1 MINTSQFSTNINIK
15 CPARLVLYTG
25 SCTSCPGIVGDSRLT
40 EPGCSRQVCWIACWC
55 FIIFSKCP
63 PCDSQCECGLLFVF
77 VFVMHFYI
85 VQVPGLT
92 VVLHRVVTS
101 LTSGNCSHPLAVIKP
116 LFTFMQMEFAAIS
129 VNCSHPD
136 VLFPLFFCKWSIMA
150 PIQMNSFL
158 FHANGVCLHFFHFHK
173 KSIVL
178 TWHFSLLEVFQ
189 IRDKRKKEQHEKER
203 QANIQV
209 GRGIKCKFKSVWK
222 GKCKTYSRLESIL
235 WTSSLIELPPIN

>member
-1 MINTSQFSTNINIK
+1 MPSKI
-15 CPARLVLYTG
+15 VLYTG

-136 VLFPLFFCKWSIMA
+136 VLFPLFFLQMEHYGSHPDELFSFSCKWS
-150 PIQMNSFL
+150 L
-158 FHANGVCLHFFHFHK
+158 
-173 KSIVL
+173 L
-178 TWHFSLLEVFQ
+178 TFFSLLQEEHCFDLTLLASWSFSNQ
-189 IRDKRKKEQHEKER
+189 
-203 QANIQV
+203 
-209 GRGIKCKFKSVWK
+209 G
-222 GKCKTYSRLESIL
+222 
-235 WTSSLIELPPIN
+235 

>member
-1 MINTSQFSTNINIK
+1 MINTTQFSTNINIK
-15 CPARLVLYTG
+15 CPARLVLSTG

-40 EPGCSRQVCWIACWC
+40 EPGCSRQVC
-55 FIIFSKCP
+55 
-63 PCDSQCECGLLFVF
+63 LLMFY
-77 VFVMHFYI
+77 HF
-85 VQVPGLT
+85 QQMSTLWLT
-92 VVLHRVVTS
+92 VWVWTFICLCFCDALLYCPGPRIDCGAPPSSDLSHLRQLLPSPSCDKTS
-101 LTSGNCSHPLAVIKP
+101 FHFHANGVCCHLSQLLPSRCPLS
-116 LFTFMQMEFAAIS
+116 T
-129 VNCSHPD
+129 
-136 VLFPLFFCKWSIMA
+136 FFCKWSIMA

-178 TWHFSLLEVFQ
+178 TWHISLLEVFQ

-209 GRGIKCKFKSVWK
+209 GRGFKCKFKSVWK

>member
-1 MINTSQFSTNINIK
+1 
-15 CPARLVLYTG
+15 
-25 SCTSCPGIVGDSRLT
+25 
-40 EPGCSRQVCWIACWC
+40 
-55 FIIFSKCP
+55 
-63 PCDSQCECGLLFVF
+63 
-77 VFVMHFYI
+77 MHFYI

>member
-1 MINTSQFSTNINIK
+1 MPSKISALHRELYELPWDRRRFSAHR
-15 CPARLVLYTG
+15 ARVQSAGLLDCLLMFYHFQQMST
-25 SCTSCPGIVGDSRLT
+25 L
-40 EPGCSRQVCWIACWC
+40 
-55 FIIFSKCP
+55 
-63 PCDSQCECGLLFVF
+63 CDSQCECGLLFVF

-101 LTSGNCSHPLAVIKP
+101 LISGNCSHPLAVIKP

-158 FHANGVCLHFFHFHK
+158 FHANGVCLHFFHFYK

-178 TWHFSLLEVFQ
+178 T
-189 IRDKRKKEQHEKER
+189 
-203 QANIQV
+203 
-209 GRGIKCKFKSVWK
+209 
-222 GKCKTYSRLESIL
+222 
-235 WTSSLIELPPIN
+235 

>member
-15 CPARLVLYTG
+15 CPARLCFTQGVVRVALG
-25 SCTSCPGIVGDSRLT
+25 SSEILGSQSQGAVGRS
-40 EPGCSRQVCWIACWC
+40 ACWC

-136 VLFPLFFCKWSIMA
+136 VLFPLFF
-150 PIQMNSFL
+150 
-158 FHANGVCLHFFHFHK
+158 ANGALWLPSRWTLFFFMQMEFAYIFFTFTRRALFWLDTSRFLK
-173 KSIVL
+173 FFKSGIKERR
-178 TWHFSLLEVFQ
+178 SSM
-189 IRDKRKKEQHEKER
+189 RKKDRQIFRWAGALNANSNRCEK
-203 QANIQV
+203 ANARHIPDSNPYC
-209 GRGIKCKFKSVWK
+209 GR
-222 GKCKTYSRLESIL
+222 LL
-235 WTSSLIELPPIN
+235 

>member
-25 SCTSCPGIVGDSRLT
+25 SCTSCLGSSEILGSQSQGAVSR
-40 EPGCSRQVCWIACWC
+40 SACWC

-136 VLFPLFFCKWSIMA
+136 VLFPLFFLQMEHYGSHPDELFSFSCKWS
-150 PIQMNSFL
+150 L
-158 FHANGVCLHFFHFHK
+158 LTFFHFHK

-235 WTSSLIELPPIN
+235 WTSSLIKLPPVN

>member
-1 MINTSQFSTNINIK
+1 MNTSQFSTNINIK
-15 CPARLVLYTG
+15 CPARLVLSTG

-101 LTSGNCSHPLAVIKP
+101 LISGNCSHPLAVIKP

-136 VLFPLFFCKWSIMA
+136 VLFPLFFLQMEHYGSHPDELFSFSCKWS
-150 PIQMNSFL
+150 L
-158 FHANGVCLHFFHFHK
+158 
-173 KSIVL
+173 L
-178 TWHFSLLEVFQ
+178 TFFSLSQEEHCFDLTLLASWSFSNQ
-189 IRDKRKKEQHEKER
+189 
-203 QANIQV
+203 
-209 GRGIKCKFKSVWK
+209 G
-222 GKCKTYSRLESIL
+222 
-235 WTSSLIELPPIN
+235 